1 MILIRSTIYN
11 IWFVAATTGL
21 GIFGIFVRMLARD
34 RSLWL
39 AVLWSRALLGGA
51 RVICGIR
58 YEVHGRENLPTGPA
72 LIASQHQSA
81 FDTLVW
87 LLLVPRVSY
96 VYKSELA
103 DVPLVGPL
111 LASSGQIKLDRG
123 ASFAAVKSL
132 LRGAERAVADGR
144 QIVIFPE
151 GTRVAPGVEAAILP
165 GVAALAARTGLAV
178 IPVATNSGYFWGRQ
192 AFLKRPGTVHI
203 VIGPAIPARQGQTA
217 LLAAL
222 RQQWQ
227 AGAAVIQSCG

>member
-11 IWFVAATTGL
+11 AWFVGATIGL
-21 GIFGIFVRMLARD
+21 GLFGVGVRVFAKQH
-34 RSLWL
+34 SLWL
-39 AVLWSRALLGGA
+39 AQLWSRSLLGGA

-58 YEVHGRENLPTGPA
+58 YEVVGGEHLPDGPA

-132 LRGAERAVADGR
+132 LRGADRAVADGR

-165 GVAALAARTGLAV
+165 GVAALAARTGLPV
-178 IPVATNSGYFWGRQ
+178 IPVSTNSGLFWGRQ
-192 AFLKRPGTVHI
+192 AFLKRPGTVRI
-203 VIGPAIPARQGQTA
+203 VIGPAIPPRQGQAA

-222 RQQWQ
+222 RERWV
-227 AGAAVIQSCG
+227 AGAAIIQSCG

>member
-1 MILIRSTIYN
+1 MILIRSTVYN
-11 IWFVAATTGL
+11 VWFVGATIGL
-21 GIFGIFVRMLARD
+21 GLFGVGVRMFAPQW
-34 RSLWL
+34 SLWV
-39 AVLWSRALLGGA
+39 AVTWSRALLGGA
-51 RVICGIR
+51 RAICGIR
-58 YEVHGRENLPTGPA
+58 YEVHGWENLPEGPA

-111 LASSGQIKLDRG
+111 LKASGQIKLDRG

-178 IPVATNSGYFWGRQ
+178 IPVSTNSGLFWGRQ
-192 AFLKRPGTVHI
+192 AFLKRPGTVRI
-203 VIGPAIPARQGQTA
+203 VIGAAIPPRQGQKA
-217 LLAAL
+217 LLALL
-222 RQQWQ
+222 RERWV
-227 AGAAVIQSCG
+227 AGAAIIAGCG